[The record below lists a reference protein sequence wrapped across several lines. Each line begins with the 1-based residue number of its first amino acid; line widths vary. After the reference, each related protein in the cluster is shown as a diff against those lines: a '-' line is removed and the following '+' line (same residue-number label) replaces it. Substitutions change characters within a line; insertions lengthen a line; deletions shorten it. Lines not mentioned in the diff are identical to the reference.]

1 MPPPG
6 QPRLEMG
13 ARAIAGELP
22 APTPCDAASHRANGG
37 MDMETDV
44 KDIS

>member
-1 MPPPG
+1 MSAPD
-6 QPRLEMG
+6 QPLLEMG

-22 APTPCDAASHRANGG
+22 APTPCDAASHSANGG
-37 MDMETDV
+37 MDMETCV

>member
-1 MPPPG
+1 MPPPD
-6 QPRLEMG
+6 QPFLEMG

-22 APTPCDAASHRANGG
+22 APTTCDPASHSANGG